1 MPAVPLPTE
10 VPAEIN
16 CINCGY
22 HLVGLPVVG
31 DCPECAT
38 PIRRSMFE
46 RLLRH
51 EPIVWLSRV
60 ASGIRI
66 WHAGISGLLVFPL
79 VGAGVMVL
87 VIVLK
92 QFRDPLFTKAI
103 DRIIGEVIAYGFL
116 AALAFVML
124 LYVRGLWL
132 MTTPR
137 ADETSVLGGVRKQ
150 TRWLAMSV
158 PFLFAAT
165 SFTEDSMHDP
175 IAASVLNGLITASFV
190 AYVWTSGR
198 MFEAL
203 SNLVWSMKRT
213 ARTRLR
219 LAQRDGWIVIT
230 ICALAIILDGFNPI
244 LLVMYIYFFCVHGAL
259 AGLKKAIQL
268 ERQIALEH
276 HAEDSR
282 PSSAE
287 TAEATD

>member
-1 MPAVPLPTE
+1 MPAVPIPTE
-10 VPAEIN
+10 VPAEFI

-22 HLVGLPVVG
+22 HLVGLSVVG

-51 EPIVWLSRV
+51 DPIVWLSRV

-66 WHAGISGLLVFPL
+66 WHAGMSRLLVFPL
-79 VGAGVMVL
+79 VGMGVIVL
-87 VIVLK
+87 VTGLK

-116 AALAFVML
+116 AALAIFTL
-124 LYVRGLWL
+124 LYVRGIWL

-137 ADETSVLGGVRKQ
+137 ADGTSVLGRVRKP
-150 TRWLAMSV
+150 TRWLAVSV
-158 PFLFAAT
+158 PFLVAT
-165 SFTEDSMHDP
+165 RTFSEDLMLDP
-175 IAASVLNGLITASFV
+175 IAVSVLDGLIIAGFG
-190 AYVWTSGR
+190 AHMWTSLR
-198 MFEAL
+198 MCEVL
-203 SNLVWSMKRT
+203 SNLVWSMTRK

-219 LAQRDGWIVIT
+219 LGQRDGWIVIT
-230 ICALAIILDGFNPI
+230 ICALAILFAGVDLILP
-244 LLVMYIYFFCVHGAL
+244 VMYLYFFCMHGAL
-259 AGLKKAIQL
+259 GGLKKAIEL

-276 HAEDSR
+276 HAKESR

>member
-1 MPAVPLPTE
+1 MPTVPIPTK

-22 HLVGLPVVG
+22 HLVGLPVAG

-60 ASGIRI
+60 ASGIQI
-66 WHAGISGLLVFPL
+66 WHTGISRLLVLPL
-79 VGAGVMVL
+79 VGLGVMVL
-87 VIVLK
+87 VIVLE

-116 AALAFVML
+116 AALAFFTL
-124 LYVRGLWL
+124 LYIRGIWL

-137 ADETSVLGGVRKQ
+137 ADETSVVGGVRKQ
-150 TRWLAMSV
+150 TRWLAVSV
-158 PFLFAAT
+158 PFLFAA
-165 SFTEDSMHDP
+165 SAFTEDFMLDP
-175 IAASVLNGLITASFV
+175 IAPSVLDGLITAGFV

-219 LAQRDGWIVIT
+219 LAHRDGWIVIT
-230 ICALAIILDGFNPI
+230 ICALAILFAGFNPI
-244 LLVMYIYFFCVHGAL
+244 LLVMYLYFCSVHGAL
-259 AGLKKAIQL
+259 GGLKKAIQL

-276 HAEDSR
+276 HAKESR

-287 TAEATD
+287 TVDATD